1 MLRTLTPRKRRILMT
16 VDAMGG
22 VWRYALDL
30 GRELVNGGD
39 SIVFAGLGPQP
50 SRQQAE
56 EAQSLATLIWLNTP
70 LDWMTRSS
78 GDLDALPGELHAP
91 LRDHAIDLVHLNAPT
106 QAVEF
111 DAPCPVIVVSH
122 SCVTTWF
129 HAVRGQALDSAWAWQ
144 KERNRRGFDRADAV
158 IAPSRSHAEAIET
171 CYGRPIAR
179 LHVVGNGARPVP
191 KAENRQPLVFAAAR
205 WWDEGKNIGVV
216 DQAASLTQWPIF
228 TAGSMHGPNGERA
241 TFNHAVPLGALPS
254 DEVRSL
260 MARAGIFVSPSLYE
274 PFGLAALEAAMSAT
288 PLVLSDIATY
298 RELWDGAAM
307 FFDARDPH
315 DLAACINRLSS
326 DAGHRRE
333 LGQAAIRR
341 SRRFTLARQA
351 AAMRDVY
358 ERASLAVAER

>member
-39 SIVFAGLGPQP
+39 SVVFAGLGPQP
-50 SRQQAE
+50 SKQQAE
-56 EAQSLATLIWLNTP
+56 EARSFATLTWLNTP
-70 LDWMTRSS
+70 LDWMTRSA
-78 GDLDALPGELHAP
+78 GDLDGLPLELRAP
-91 LRDHAIDLVHLNAPT
+91 IRDYAIDLVHLNGPT
-106 QAVEF
+106 QAVGL
-111 DAPCPVIVVSH
+111 DAPCPVIAVSH

-129 HAVRGQALDSAWAWQ
+129 HSVKGQALDGAWSWQ

-158 IAPSRSHAEAIET
+158 IAPSRSHAEMLET
-171 CYGRPIAR
+171 CYGPIAR
-179 LHVVGNGARPVP
+179 VHVVGNAAHPVP
-191 KAENRQPLVFAAAR
+191 TAEARQPLVFAAAR
-205 WWDEGKNIGVV
+205 WWDEGKNVAVV
-216 DQAASLTQWPIF
+216 DQAASLTQWPLF
-228 TAGSMHGPNGERA
+228 TAGSLHGPNGERA
-241 TFNHAVPLGALPS
+241 IVKHAVPLGALPH

-288 PLVLSDIATY
+288 PLVLSDIPTY

-307 FFDARDPH
+307 FFDGRDPH

-333 LGQAAIRR
+333 LGHAALRR
-341 SRRFTLARQA
+341 SRGYTLARQA

-358 ERASLAVAER
+358 EKAALAVAER

>member
-30 GRELVNGGD
+30 ARELVNGGD
-39 SIVFAGLGPQP
+39 SVVFAGLGPQP

-56 EAQSLATLIWLNTP
+56 EARSFATLIWLNTP
-70 LDWMTRSS
+70 LDWMTRSA
-78 GDLDALPGELHAP
+78 GDLDRLPLELRAP
-91 LRDHAIDLVHLNAPT
+91 IRDYAIDLVHLNGPT
-106 QAVEF
+106 QAVGL
-111 DAPCPVIVVSH
+111 DAPCPVIAVSH

-129 HAVRGQALDSAWAWQ
+129 HSVKGQALDSAWSWQ

-158 IAPSRSHAEAIET
+158 IAPSRSHAEMLET
-171 CYGRPIAR
+171 CYGPIAR
-179 LHVVGNGARPVP
+179 LHVVGNAARPVP
-191 KAENRQPLVFAAAR
+191 TAETRQPLVFAAAR
-205 WWDEGKNIGVV
+205 WWDEGKNVVVV
-216 DQAASLTQWPIF
+216 DQAASLTRWPLF
-228 TAGSMHGPNGERA
+228 TAGSLHGPNGERA
-241 TFNHAVPLGALPS
+241 IVNHAVPLGALPHG
-254 DEVRSL
+254 EVRSL

-288 PLVLSDIATY
+288 PLVLSDIPTY

-307 FFDARDPH
+307 FFDGRDPH

-333 LGQAAIRR
+333 LGHAALRR
-341 SRRFTLARQA
+341 SRGYTLARQA

-358 ERASLAVAER
+358 EKAALAVAER

>member
-1 MLRTLTPRKRRILMT
+1 MLRTLRSRKWRILMT

-30 GRELVNGGD
+30 GRELVKGGD

-56 EAQSLATLIWLNTP
+56 EARSFATLIWLNTP
-70 LDWMTRSS
+70 LDWMTRDA
-78 GDLDALPGELHAP
+78 GDLDGLPRELRAP
-91 LRDHAIDLVHLNAPT
+91 MRDHAIDLVHLNAPT
-106 QAVEF
+106 EAVGL

-129 HAVRGQALDSAWAWQ
+129 HSVRGQALDSAWSWQ
-144 KERNRRGFDRADAV
+144 KECNRRGFERADAV
-158 IAPSRSHAEAIET
+158 IAPSGSHAQLLET
-171 CYGRPIAR
+171 CYGPIAR

-191 KAENRQPLVFAAAR
+191 HVEHRQPLVFAAAR
-205 WWDEGKNIGVV
+205 WWDEGKNVAAV

-241 TFNHAVPLGALPS
+241 TVDHAVPLGALPY

-288 PLVLSDIATY
+288 PLVLSDIPTY

-326 DAGHRRE
+326 DAGHRGE
-333 LGQAAIRR
+333 LGQAALRR
-341 SRRFTLARQA
+341 SRRYTLARQA
-351 AAMRDVY
+351 VAMRDVY
-358 ERASLAVAER
+358 EKAALAVAER